1 MEDRTEIGNGEKDE
15 WGSEKGKAI
24 AKRWV
29 DKKDSRFK
37 SERVDRGG
45 GRCREREKDRQRER
59 QRVGG
64 SCRNS

>member
-1 MEDRTEIGNGEKDE
+1 MEDRTEIVNGEKDE

-37 SERVDRGG
+37 SERVDRGVGGAERGKKIDKEREAKG
-45 GRCREREKDRQRER
+45 GRELQK
-59 QRVGG
+59 
-64 SCRNS
+64 